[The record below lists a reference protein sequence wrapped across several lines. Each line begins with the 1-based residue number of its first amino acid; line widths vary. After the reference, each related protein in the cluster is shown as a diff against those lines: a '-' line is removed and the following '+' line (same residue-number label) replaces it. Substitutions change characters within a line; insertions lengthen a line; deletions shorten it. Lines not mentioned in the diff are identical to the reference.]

1 MNDSSQGDGFL
12 LSIAHLRSSLDGDA
26 LLADM
31 IVSRGNNVIYAAER
45 ELEQFIINLIE
56 LIQLIVLQ

>member
-1 MNDSSQGDGFL
+1 M
-12 LSIAHLRSSLDGDA
+12 RSSLDGDA

-31 IVSRGNNVIYAAER
+31 IVLQGNNVTYAAER

-56 LIQLIVLQ
+56 LIQLIILQ